1 MPKNRAYFV
10 LRVLDGDGG
19 ATRRQQQQASDTQ
32 QKSQP
37 DGATKKS
44 QSQKQTR
51 GQDGD
56 ENSKQSK
63 NENQQQP
70 GRKVEDPPVATTA
83 ATATGK
89 GKCFG
94 IVGSTFL
101 SRGTTMDAEL
111 YATHLPHAV
120 MLPNAATAGGTGS
133 SGKSSP
139 AKVGA
144 EGYGGVRAVVHI
156 ESIEEEMILSDARP
170 LHIFMVR
177 RPAPL
182 YGNAWCC
189 LAHDR
194 SRESS
199 SARPDQRK
207 LKRFG

>member
-44 QSQKQTR
+44 QSQKQTQ

-56 ENSKQSK
+56 ENSKQGK
-63 NENQQQP
+63 NENQQT

-111 YATHLPHAV
+111 YATHLPDAV
-120 MLPNAATAGGTGS
+120 MLPTATTAGGTGS

-139 AKVGA
+139 ATVSA

-182 YGNAWCC
+182 YGNARCC

-199 SARPDQRK
+199 SAHPDQRK